1 MLIFFN
7 ALSPISR
14 VFEILFSQYVL
25 NLIMDVTFCNAIN
38 ISLEKNNKL
47 EHLFLVSTN
56 KDLWRHNKE

>member
-1 MLIFFN
+1 M
-7 ALSPISR
+7 

-38 ISLEKNNKL
+38 LSLGKNNKL

>member
-38 ISLEKNNKL
+38 ILLEKNNKL
-47 EHLFLVSTN
+47 EHLFLVPAHEN
-56 KDLWRHNKE
+56 